1 MRRLLAMLQHADSTF
16 PSGSFAFSNGIEG
29 LAALGTPLDG
39 RMLQASLTAI
49 IRHRWAP
56 ADRVALTLAHRAGTD
71 LPAVGAI
78 DAMLEAATLVEP
90 TRLGSR
96 RNGQALLAAHL
107 RLATPGAA
115 ELSSAIA
122 AGQSLGHL
130 PVVQGFLWRAVG
142 FTEEDAVAISGYT
155 TAAGLVA
162 AAVRLGAIG
171 AIEAQA
177 VLASGLAVVAEEI
190 AAPVGDAQPIASF
203 VPLIDIAAARH
214 VRAPVRLFAS

>member
-1 MRRLLAMLQHADSTF
+1 
-16 PSGSFAFSNGIEG
+16 
-29 LAALGTPLDG
+29 
-39 RMLQASLTAI
+39 
-49 IRHRWAP
+49 
-56 ADRVALTLAHRAGTD
+56 
-71 LPAVGAI
+71 
-78 DAMLEAATLVEP
+78 
-90 TRLGSR
+90 
-96 RNGQALLAAHL
+96 
-107 RLATPGAA
+107 
-115 ELSSAIA
+115 
-122 AGQSLGHL
+122 LGHL